1 VTTPAQ
7 RALAHGADFPYD
19 GGGEFWTKIDVPP
32 PPAVDWAH
40 RAARGVLAD
49 LSDRQGIKHEL
60 YNVDY
65 SVREELTAAIAA
77 VIREAEVARWQNWY
91 KEHGEGAQ

>member
-1 VTTPAQ
+1 MTTDAQ
-7 RALAHGADFPYD
+7 SALERGDKFPYD
-19 GGGEFWTKIDVPP
+19 GGADFWHDRNAAP
-32 PPAVDWAH
+32 PPATDWAH

-91 KEHGEGAQ
+91 KEHGERAQ